1 MKKVEEIMTSDVI
14 TVSPGT
20 TIHRAAELLADHG
33 ISGLPV
39 VDDQGAVVGIL
50 SEGDLIVRQRPRPRP
65 SFWRLFFEDGER
77 LAREYQ
83 KATGTTVA
91 EVMTTTLIIIRPDAP
106 LEAAAALLDQHKI
119 RRLPVM
125 EEGRLVGIVSRG
137 DLVKTLAAATP
148 AAPSAVSDAQLV
160 KEMKTR
166 MDREAWISSL
176 TLSVEAKDGVL
187 ALWGPVESE
196 TERSALETMAR
207 SIPGCRSVD
216 NKTIVLPRLISRYG
230 GA

>member
-20 TIHRAAELLADHG
+20 TIHRAAELLANHG
-33 ISGLPV
+33 ISGLRV

-166 MDREAWISSL
+166 MDREAWISSVTL
-176 TLSVEAKDGVL
+176 TVEAKDGVL

-207 SIPGCRSVD
+207 AIPGCRSVD

>member
-1 MKKVEEIMTSDVI
+1 MKKVEEFMTRDVI
-14 TVSPGT
+14 AVAPET

-39 VDDQGAVVGIL
+39 VDEQGAVVGIL

-65 SFWRLFFEDGER
+65 SFWRLFFQDGER

-83 KATGTTVA
+83 KAAGTTVA
-91 EVMTTTLIIIRPDAP
+91 EVMTTTLIVIRPDAP
-106 LEAAAALLDQHKI
+106 IEAAAALLDGHKI

-148 AAPSAVSDAQLV
+148 AAPSTVSDAQLV
-160 KEMKTR
+160 KEMTAR
-166 MDREAWISSL
+166 MDREAWISSR
-176 TLSVEAKDGVL
+176 TITVEAKDGVL

-207 SIPGCRSVD
+207 AIPGCRAVD
-216 NKTIVLPRLISRYG
+216 NKTIVWPQLVSRYPSI
-230 GA
+230 